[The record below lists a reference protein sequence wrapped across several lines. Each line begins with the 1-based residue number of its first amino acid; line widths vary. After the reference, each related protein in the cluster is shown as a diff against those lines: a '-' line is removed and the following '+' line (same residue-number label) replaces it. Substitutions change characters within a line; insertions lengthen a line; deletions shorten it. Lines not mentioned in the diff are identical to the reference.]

1 MSLHHTITGTGP
13 TVILVH
19 GVVHRGHAWDPIVP
33 LLADHHR
40 VVVVDL
46 PGHGESPD
54 VPADAEP
61 VSYMADRLAEFVRE
75 VTPAGERPHIAG
87 NSLGGFLGLELGA
100 RGLAS
105 GVTALSPAGFFRSDA
120 DRRHAG
126 RLFSSIIKAAAVA
139 GPAIPALS
147 RTTIGRSLFMA
158 VFCARPWRYP
168 AEAMAIDGAAIGDNT
183 VVTRLLD
190 GDWVFSEPVDEQL
203 PITVRWGRLDAAL
216 LVGQATQVP
225 RVFPQA
231 WVERTWD
238 GHVPMTDDPAGV
250 AATIAAD
257 ARRGRSRD
265 QGTERAAG

>member
-1 MSLHHTITGTGP
+1 
-13 TVILVH
+13 
-19 GVVHRGHAWDPIVP
+19 
-33 LLADHHR
+33 

-168 AEAMAIDGAAIGDNT
+168 AAPLAGDGAGP
-183 VVTRLLD
+183 
-190 GDWVFSEPVDEQL
+190 EPGHEQPPL
-203 PITVRWGRLDAAL
+203 PARWGRLAAARH
-216 LVGQATQVP
+216 VGQGPQAP
-225 RVFPQA
+225 RVCPRA
-231 WVERTWD
+231 RVERTWD
-238 GHVPMTDDPAGV
+238 GHVPTPDDPAGG
-250 AATIAAD
+250 AATIAAA